1 MLDIL
6 ETNNG
11 YQVTFQDKPW
21 LVEAI
26 KQIPGAE
33 FRQNDG
39 KKFWWVPASSGG
51 ALLNWAKGINGNVS
65 TKPAALEIGEIEPL
79 PELTIDIPL
88 KMSLFPY
95 QRNGVAYGINKKR
108 IINGDDMGL
117 GKTAQTIATLTGA
130 GAKCILVI
138 CPATLKENWKREWK
152 MWTGKDAMVLN
163 DRVKNTWPQY
173 YKVGMI
179 NVFIC
184 NYESLKKYFVQAIN
198 KPEDKPL
205 RLNHII
211 FKETIDL
218 FDAVVIDE
226 MHRCLPY
233 ESKILTNRG
242 WIQIGEI
249 VEQGLSGLLV
259 ASYNTFTNKVS
270 LKKIKNLWKNDL
282 GDRKLYR
289 IRHDKGEL
297 YATGNHKIYL
307 STGRKKEVCE
317 IEAGEELCLLSE
329 DFLYS
334 QGRESN
340 SSILLE
346 NLRREACEYTASC
359 KRSNKKS
366 QRKAFAS
373 KNMRLL
379 QSAFHQAF
387 KRQAIR
393 ENKILHTE
401 LLSQV
406 ENGPTGSAFNE
417 SKSNKSREIKTKRI
431 EANAKSVIE
440 RNAFRKNEVQQ
451 SNAQARNFGK
461 GKISQCRKNISFKRR
476 EWQSDCS
483 TDNSISRFRFTG
495 ISNGVSYKNEAS
507 KGFVSKPAKL
517 LQSRYWNRRNKISNR
532 GGWAEPQHQKMEVFG
547 QKKNGNIECVRVE
560 SVTIHQPRCTHE
572 YAYSSIKNKIVYDL
586 EIADN
591 HNYFADG
598 ILVSNCKDYKTQL
611 SKFCMGIAK
620 DKEYIIGLTGTPVVN
635 KPMDLLA
642 QLQIIGRLGE
652 FGGYKGFTDRYC
664 QGFNQSSNLKEL
676 NYFLNKTCFFR
687 RLKKE
692 VLNNLP
698 DKMRSIV
705 SCEITTRKDY
715 DKAEAEFISFLR
727 DNLNK
732 TEGEISTAL
741 RGEAMVKMGILKKLS
756 AKGKIDAMIEQIREV
771 VEAGEKI
778 IVFAT
783 HKDVVA
789 ELKQAIPGSVTVIG
803 DDSMDQRQRNVDAFQ
818 KNHNCQ
824 VIICNIQSGG
834 VGITLTA
841 SSRVA
846 FIELPWHP
854 AHADQAEDR
863 AWRIGQKN
871 SVQCTYLLGQ
881 NTIDEYI
888 YNIIEKKRAMVAQVT
903 GAENDIQT
911 EMSMVDDLIG
921 LFSGKK

>member
-11 YQVTFQDKPW
+11 YQVTFQYKPW

-26 KQIPGAE
+26 KQIPGAG

-65 TKPAALEIGEIEPL
+65 TKPAALEIGDIEPL

-88 KMSLFPY
+88 KMKLFPY
-95 QRNGVAYGINKKR
+95 QRRGVAYGIEKKR

-152 MWTGKDAMVLN
+152 MWTGREAMVLN

-184 NYESLKKYFVQAIN
+184 NYESLKKYFIQEIN

-205 RLNHII
+205 RLNHIV

-226 MHRCLPY
+226 LHR
-233 ESKILTNRG
+233 T
-242 WIQIGEI
+242 
-249 VEQGLSGLLV
+249 
-259 ASYNTFTNKVS
+259 
-270 LKKIKNLWKNDL
+270 
-282 GDRKLYR
+282 
-289 IRHDKGEL
+289 
-297 YATGNHKIYL
+297 
-307 STGRKKEVCE
+307 
-317 IEAGEELCLLSE
+317 
-329 DFLYS
+329 
-334 QGRESN
+334 
-340 SSILLE
+340 
-346 NLRREACEYTASC
+346 
-359 KRSNKKS
+359 
-366 QRKAFAS
+366 
-373 KNMRLL
+373 
-379 QSAFHQAF
+379 
-387 KRQAIR
+387 
-393 ENKILHTE
+393 
-401 LLSQV
+401 
-406 ENGPTGSAFNE
+406 
-417 SKSNKSREIKTKRI
+417 
-431 EANAKSVIE
+431 
-440 RNAFRKNEVQQ
+440 
-451 SNAQARNFGK
+451 
-461 GKISQCRKNISFKRR
+461 
-476 EWQSDCS
+476 
-483 TDNSISRFRFTG
+483 
-495 ISNGVSYKNEAS
+495 
-507 KGFVSKPAKL
+507 
-517 LQSRYWNRRNKISNR
+517 
-532 GGWAEPQHQKMEVFG
+532 
-547 QKKNGNIECVRVE
+547 
-560 SVTIHQPRCTHE
+560 
-572 YAYSSIKNKIVYDL
+572 
-586 EIADN
+586 
-591 HNYFADG
+591 
-598 ILVSNCKDYKTQL
+598 KDYKTQL
-611 SKFCMGIAK
+611 SKFCMGITRG
-620 DKEYIIGLTGTPVVN
+620 KEYVIGLTGTPVVN
-635 KPMDLLA
+635 KPIDLLA
-642 QLQIIGRLGE
+642 QLQIIGRLVE

-692 VLNNLP
+692 VLNDLP

-732 TEGEISTAL
+732 TEGEISIAL

-783 HKDVVA
+783 HKDVIA

-818 KNHNCQ
+818 KNPNCQ

>member
-11 YQVTFQDKPW
+11 YQVTFQYKPW

-26 KQIPGAE
+26 KQIPGAG

-65 TKPAALEIGEIEPL
+65 KKPAALEIGEIEPL
-79 PELTIDIPL
+79 PELTVDIPL

-226 MHRCLPY
+226 LHR
-233 ESKILTNRG
+233 T
-242 WIQIGEI
+242 
-249 VEQGLSGLLV
+249 
-259 ASYNTFTNKVS
+259 
-270 LKKIKNLWKNDL
+270 
-282 GDRKLYR
+282 
-289 IRHDKGEL
+289 
-297 YATGNHKIYL
+297 
-307 STGRKKEVCE
+307 
-317 IEAGEELCLLSE
+317 
-329 DFLYS
+329 
-334 QGRESN
+334 
-340 SSILLE
+340 
-346 NLRREACEYTASC
+346 
-359 KRSNKKS
+359 
-366 QRKAFAS
+366 
-373 KNMRLL
+373 
-379 QSAFHQAF
+379 
-387 KRQAIR
+387 
-393 ENKILHTE
+393 
-401 LLSQV
+401 
-406 ENGPTGSAFNE
+406 
-417 SKSNKSREIKTKRI
+417 
-431 EANAKSVIE
+431 
-440 RNAFRKNEVQQ
+440 
-451 SNAQARNFGK
+451 
-461 GKISQCRKNISFKRR
+461 
-476 EWQSDCS
+476 
-483 TDNSISRFRFTG
+483 
-495 ISNGVSYKNEAS
+495 
-507 KGFVSKPAKL
+507 
-517 LQSRYWNRRNKISNR
+517 
-532 GGWAEPQHQKMEVFG
+532 
-547 QKKNGNIECVRVE
+547 
-560 SVTIHQPRCTHE
+560 
-572 YAYSSIKNKIVYDL
+572 
-586 EIADN
+586 
-591 HNYFADG
+591 
-598 ILVSNCKDYKTQL
+598 KDYKTQL

-692 VLNNLP
+692 VLNDLP

-818 KNHNCQ
+818 KNANCQ

>member
-11 YQVTFQDKPW
+11 YQVTFQYKPW

-26 KQIPGAE
+26 KQIPGAG

-65 TKPAALEIGEIEPL
+65 TKPATQEIGEIEPL

-88 KMSLFPY
+88 KMNLFPY
-95 QRNGVAYGINKKR
+95 QRNGVAYGIEKKR

-152 MWTGKDAMVLN
+152 MWTGKEAMVLN

-184 NYESLKKYFVQAIN
+184 NYESLKKYFIQEIN

-205 RLNHII
+205 RLNHIV

-226 MHRCLPY
+226 LHR
-233 ESKILTNRG
+233 T
-242 WIQIGEI
+242 
-249 VEQGLSGLLV
+249 
-259 ASYNTFTNKVS
+259 
-270 LKKIKNLWKNDL
+270 
-282 GDRKLYR
+282 
-289 IRHDKGEL
+289 
-297 YATGNHKIYL
+297 
-307 STGRKKEVCE
+307 
-317 IEAGEELCLLSE
+317 
-329 DFLYS
+329 
-334 QGRESN
+334 
-340 SSILLE
+340 
-346 NLRREACEYTASC
+346 
-359 KRSNKKS
+359 
-366 QRKAFAS
+366 
-373 KNMRLL
+373 
-379 QSAFHQAF
+379 
-387 KRQAIR
+387 
-393 ENKILHTE
+393 
-401 LLSQV
+401 
-406 ENGPTGSAFNE
+406 
-417 SKSNKSREIKTKRI
+417 
-431 EANAKSVIE
+431 
-440 RNAFRKNEVQQ
+440 
-451 SNAQARNFGK
+451 
-461 GKISQCRKNISFKRR
+461 
-476 EWQSDCS
+476 
-483 TDNSISRFRFTG
+483 
-495 ISNGVSYKNEAS
+495 
-507 KGFVSKPAKL
+507 
-517 LQSRYWNRRNKISNR
+517 
-532 GGWAEPQHQKMEVFG
+532 
-547 QKKNGNIECVRVE
+547 
-560 SVTIHQPRCTHE
+560 
-572 YAYSSIKNKIVYDL
+572 
-586 EIADN
+586 
-591 HNYFADG
+591 
-598 ILVSNCKDYKTQL
+598 KDYKTQL
-611 SKFCMGIAK
+611 SKFCMGITRG
-620 DKEYIIGLTGTPVVN
+620 KEYVIGLTGTPVVN
-635 KPMDLLA
+635 KPIDLLA
-642 QLQIIGRLGE
+642 QLQIIGRLVE
-652 FGGYKGFTDRYC
+652 FGGYKGFTDRFC
-664 QGFNQSSNLKEL
+664 QGYNQSSNLKEL
-676 NYFLNKTCFFR
+676 NFLLNKTCFFR
-687 RLKKE
+687 RLKKD
-692 VLNNLP
+692 VLNDLP
-698 DKMRSIV
+698 DKMRQIV
-705 SCEITTRKDY
+705 SCEITNQKDY
-715 DKAEAEFISFLR
+715 NKAQADFINFLR
-727 DNLNK
+727 ENLNK
-732 TEGEISTAL
+732 SEGEITTAL
-741 RGEAMVKMGILKKLS
+741 RGEAMVQMGILKKLS

-783 HKDVVA
+783 HKDVIA

-818 KNHNCQ
+818 KNPNCQ

-834 VGITLTA
+834 VGITLTS

-903 GAENDIQT
+903 GAENDIST
-911 EMSMVDDLIG
+911 EHSMVDDLIG
-921 LFSGKK
+921 MFTKNV